1 MGGYLEHVKA
11 QSDEQVFEKSSNN
24 TLHSVT
30 WAERMTP
37 LEDRLSKLLSNIPSD
52 TLDQGLS
59 LDGLRRLL
67 SGKWRGNCHPGELGT
82 ALRKLGFVRSRYW
95 SKTEGG
101 FHAKWYPSKTFEK
114 KSK

>member
-11 QSDEQVFEKSSNN
+11 QSDEQVLQKTSNN
-24 TLHSVT
+24 FHLAVT
-30 WAERMTP
+30 WTERMTP
-37 LEDRLSKLLSNIPSD
+37 LEDRVSKLLSSIPSD

-82 ALRKLGFVRSRYW
+82 ALRKLGFVRIRYW
-95 SKTEGG
+95 TKTEAG
-101 FHAKWYPSKTFEK
+101 FQAKWYRSKTLAT